1 MQETFDQI
9 GNLLLSAVPTI
20 LLFIVLVIA
29 YRFLLQRP
37 VAAMLKERRAR
48 TVGAV
53 ENAQRAIADA
63 EAKAAEYAEKLRQA
77 RAEAYRLREQRLKQ
91 RNAEREAA
99 LEAARTAAAARVN
112 QVKAELEAEAAHARE
127 AIQAAGAE
135 LAAQV
140 VRAVLPMAAG
150 GTR

>member
-112 QVKAELEAEAAHARE
+112 QAKAELEAEAAHARE

>member
-37 VAAMLKERRAR
+37 LAAALKERRAR

-53 ENAQRAIADA
+53 EKAQRAIAEA
-63 EAKAAEYAEKLRQA
+63 EAKAAEYAERLRQA
-77 RAEAYRLREQRLKQ
+77 RAEAFRARELRLKQ

-99 LEAARTAAAARVN
+99 LDVTRAAAGAKVN
-112 QVKAELEAEAAHARE
+112 QAKAELETEAAHARE
-127 AIQAAGAE
+127 TIQASAAE

-150 GTR
+150 GSR